1 MHHVESSLPF
11 PARNAGRSPGACPA
25 AWICAAPLQSHRVV
39 FYKSGNRLALRTDIG
54 HRVAADPGVHVQ
66 LNHAQRELTVKIVY
80 YGPGL
85 SGKTTN
91 LQKIHERTRTEVR
104 GRLLTVET
112 HDDRTLFF
120 DLLPVFFS
128 TASGFKVKV
137 KLFTVPG
144 QVIHNATR
152 RIVLQNAD
160 AVAFIADSRRSAAAD
175 NNSYWRNLQENMRE
189 NNLDPSEVP
198 VVIQYNKLDLPDA
211 KTEAEIDETRQRGK
225 EPVVGAVAIQGV
237 GVVETLHAVL
247 QSAFRKM
254 DARANLTKNI
264 GLGEGEF
271 LSQIFANIDTRGTAL
286 ETSYPP
292 RAAAGGAV

>member
-1 MHHVESSLPF
+1 M
-11 PARNAGRSPGACPA
+11 
-25 AWICAAPLQSHRVV
+25 
-39 FYKSGNRLALRTDIG
+39 
-54 HRVAADPGVHVQ
+54 Q
-66 LNHAQRELTVKIVY
+66 LNHAQRELTVKVVY

-91 LQKIHERTRTEVR
+91 LQMIHERTRGEVR

-160 AVAFIADSRRSAAAD
+160 AIAFIADSRRAAAAE
-175 NNSYWRNLQENMRE
+175 NNAYWKNLHENMRE
-189 NNLDPSEVP
+189 NGLDPGEIP
-198 VVIQYNKLDLPDA
+198 MVIQFNKRDLPDT
-211 KTEAEIDETRQRGK
+211 KSDAEIEETRRRGK
-225 EPVVGAVAIQGV
+225 ELVIGAVAIRCV
-237 GVVETLHAVL
+237 GVLETLHAVL
-247 QSAFRKM
+247 QAAYRSL
-254 DARANLTKNI
+254 DARASLLKNI
-264 GLGEGEF
+264 GLGEAEF
-271 LSQIFANIDTRGTAL
+271 LGQIFNSIDVKGTTL
-286 ETSYPP
+286 EKQYGPN
-292 RAAAGGAV
+292 AAGGAVSKSGTGGTR

>member
-1 MHHVESSLPF
+1 M
-11 PARNAGRSPGACPA
+11 
-25 AWICAAPLQSHRVV
+25 
-39 FYKSGNRLALRTDIG
+39 
-54 HRVAADPGVHVQ
+54 Q
-66 LNHAQRELTVKIVY
+66 LNHAQRELTVKVVY

-91 LQKIHERTRTEVR
+91 LQMIHARTSTDVR

-128 TASGFKVKV
+128 TANGFKVKV

-175 NNSYWRNLQENMRE
+175 NNSYWRNLHENMIE
-189 NNLDPSEVP
+189 NGLDPDEVP
-198 VVIQYNKLDLPDA
+198 VVIQYNKRDLPDT
-211 KTEAEIDETRQRGK
+211 KSDEEIEDTRRRGK
-225 EPVVGAVAIQGV
+225 EPIIGAVAIRGEGV
-237 GVVETLHAVL
+237 METLHAVL
-247 QSAFRKM
+247 QLAWRSIE
-254 DARANLTKNI
+254 ARASLSRNI
-264 GLGEGEF
+264 GLTEEEF
-271 LSQIFANIDTRGTAL
+271 LVQIFGSMDVRGTAL
-286 ETSYPP
+286 EAKYGPAAKAS
-292 RAAAGGAV
+292 RAGTGGAG

>member
-1 MHHVESSLPF
+1 M
-11 PARNAGRSPGACPA
+11 
-25 AWICAAPLQSHRVV
+25 
-39 FYKSGNRLALRTDIG
+39 
-54 HRVAADPGVHVQ
+54 Q

-91 LQKIHERTRTEVR
+91 LQLIHQRTQPGVR

-152 RIVLQNAD
+152 RIVLQGAD
-160 AVAFIADSRRSAAAD
+160 AVAFIADSRRTAAPE
-175 NNSYWRNLQENMRE
+175 NNSYWKNLQENMRE
-189 NNLDPSEVP
+189 NGLDPAQVP
-198 VVIQYNKLDLPDA
+198 IVIQYNKRDLPDT
-211 KTEAEIDETRQRGK
+211 KTDAEIEETKKKGK
-225 EPVVGAVAIQGV
+225 EPVIGAIAIRGIGV
-237 GVVETLHAVL
+237 LETLNEVL
-247 QSAFRKM
+247 KSAYRSI
-254 DARANLTKNI
+254 DARAHLAKNI
-264 GLGEGEF
+264 GLTEQEF
-271 LSQIFANIDTRGTAL
+271 LRQVFANIDTTGTEL
-286 ETSYPP
+286 EKVFPP
-292 RAAAGGAV
+292 KGAGGEQK

>member
-1 MHHVESSLPF
+1 VDPRISVTC
-11 PARNAGRSPGACPA
+11 G
-25 AWICAAPLQSHRVV
+25 V
-39 FYKSGNRLALRTDIG
+39 IG
-54 HRVAADPGVHVQ
+54 GTLCDVQ

-91 LQKIHERTRTEVR
+91 LQMIHQRTQPDVR

-152 RIVLQNAD
+152 RIVLQGAD
-160 AVAFIADSRRSAAAD
+160 AVAFIADSRRSAGPE
-175 NNSYWRNLQENMRE
+175 NNSYWKNLNENMRE
-189 NNLDPSEVP
+189 NGLDPAQVP
-198 VVIQYNKLDLPDA
+198 IVIQFNKRDLPDT
-211 KTEAEIDETRQRGK
+211 KTDAELDEARKKGK
-225 EPVVGAVAIQGV
+225 EPVVGAIAIRGV
-237 GVVETLHAVL
+237 GVLETLFAVL
-247 QSAFRKM
+247 QSAYRSLE
-254 DARANLTKNI
+254 ARAGLSKNI
-264 GLGEGEF
+264 GLTEREF
-271 LSQIFANIDTRGTAL
+271 LTQIFQNIDTSGTEL
-286 ETSYPP
+286 ERLFPAKVKAP
-292 RAAAGGAV
+292 

>member
-1 MHHVESSLPF
+1 
-11 PARNAGRSPGACPA
+11 
-25 AWICAAPLQSHRVV
+25 
-39 FYKSGNRLALRTDIG
+39 
-54 HRVAADPGVHVQ
+54 VQ

-91 LQKIHERTRTEVR
+91 LQMIHQRTLPEVR

-152 RIVLQNAD
+152 RIVLQGAD
-160 AVAFIADSRRSAAAD
+160 GVAFIADSRRSAAPE
-175 NNSYWRNLQENMRE
+175 NNAYWKNLIENMRE
-189 NNLDPSEVP
+189 NSLDPLQVP
-198 VVIQYNKLDLPDA
+198 IVIQYNKRDLPDT
-211 KTEAEIDETRQRGK
+211 KTDAEMEETRKKGK
-225 EPVVGAVAIQGV
+225 EPVVGAIAIRGV
-237 GVVETLHAVL
+237 GVLETLFAVL
-247 QSAFRKM
+247 QAAFRSI
-254 DARANLTKNI
+254 DARAGLSKNI
-264 GLGEGEF
+264 GLTEKEF
-271 LSQIFANIDTRGTAL
+271 LTQIFTNIDTSGTEL
-286 ETSYPP
+286 EKLFPP
-292 RAAAGGAV
+292 KKAQGSASP